1 MALSTDIRVSTRID
15 GADFTDARK
24 DSKVSDLVRDARK
37 YGDDLRKNGK
47 DHSLAPSS
55 DR

>member
-1 MALSTDIRVSTRID
+1 MALSTDIRVATRID
-15 GADFTDARK
+15 GDDFDAARK

-47 DHSLAPSS
+47 DHSLVPSS
-55 DR
+55 HR